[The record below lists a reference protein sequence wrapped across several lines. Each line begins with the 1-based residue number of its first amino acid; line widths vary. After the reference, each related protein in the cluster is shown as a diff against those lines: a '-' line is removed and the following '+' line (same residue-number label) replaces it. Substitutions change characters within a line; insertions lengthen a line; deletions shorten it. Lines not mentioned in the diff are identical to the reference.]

1 MPFLWVIFEKKALQ
15 TRDFL
20 CIHYNFDMMTLRRS
34 LPPINALV
42 VFEVAAR
49 HQNLTAAGAEL
60 CIAASA
66 VSRHVATVERETG
79 LSLFIRNGNRLELT
93 AAGQRLSD
101 AIGAGLGHVRDVLA
115 SLKQRESK
123 RILTIACSH
132 DLAQIWLMPRF
143 RELADHIGDR
153 QVRVMTAASY
163 EGFDAP
169 DIDLSIRFGDGKWPG
184 FTAAHLFDEEGF
196 PICAP
201 ELLARHPELFNAAPR
216 MLMRFPL
223 LRLASEDTIGLK
235 WADWLS
241 YQGVKL
247 PVVSGPMFSTFS
259 LLLLELVAARGIALG
274 YTNIVDQL
282 IIDRRIVRLSERSIR
297 TGLGFY
303 LVYREPAPIPI
314 ETLIHVFRK
323 GLAQQGVN
331 QDLIG

>member
-1 MPFLWVIFEKKALQ
+1 MVS
-15 TRDFL
+15 
-20 CIHYNFDMMTLRRS
+20 LRRS

-79 LSLFIRNGNRLELT
+79 LSLFRRNGNRLELT
-93 AAGQRLSD
+93 AAGRRLAD
-101 AIGAGLGHVRDVLA
+101 AIGAGLGHVRDVLN
-115 SLKQRESK
+115 SLKQRETK
-123 RILTIACSH
+123 RALTIACSH
-132 DLAQIWLMPRF
+132 DLAQNWLMPRF
-143 RELADHIGDR
+143 RELAEHIEDR
-153 QVRVMTAASY
+153 QVRVMTAVTY

-201 ELLARHPELFNAAPR
+201 ELLERHPELLDAPPKV
-216 MLMRFPL
+216 LMKFPL
-223 LRLASEDTIGLK
+223 LRLVSEETIGLK

-241 YQGVKL
+241 HQGAKL
-247 PVVSGPMFSTFS
+247 PVVTGPVFSTFS

-274 YTNIVDQL
+274 YKNIVDQL
-282 IIDRRIVRLSERSIR
+282 IIDRRIVRLSDQSVR

-303 LVYREPAPIPI
+303 LVYREPEPVPI
-314 ETLIHVFRK
+314 ENLVNICRR
-323 GLAQQGVN
+323 GLARQGMSR
-331 QDLIG
+331 D

>member
-1 MPFLWVIFEKKALQ
+1 
-15 TRDFL
+15 
-20 CIHYNFDMMTLRRS
+20 MMTLRRS

-49 HQNLTAAGAEL
+49 HENLTAAGAEL

-79 LSLFIRNGNRLELT
+79 LSLFTRNGNRLELT

-115 SLKQRESK
+115 ALKQREGK
-123 RILTIACSH
+123 RALTIACSH

-143 RELADHIGDR
+143 RELAECFQDR
-153 QVRVMTAASY
+153 RLRVITAVNY

-169 DIDLSIRFGDGKWPG
+169 DIDLSIRFGTGKWPG
-184 FTAAHLFDEEGF
+184 FKAVHLFDEEGF

-201 ELLARHPELFNAAPR
+201 ELLARHPELLNAPAAV
-216 MLMRFPL
+216 LMRFPL
-223 LRLASEDTIGLK
+223 LRLASEESIGLK

-241 YQGVKL
+241 HQGVKL
-247 PVVSGPMFSTFS
+247 PVVSGPIFSTFS

-274 YTNIVDQL
+274 YKSIVDQL
-282 IIDRRIVRLSERSIR
+282 LLDRRIVRLSDQSIR

-303 LVYREPAPIPI
+303 LVYREPEPIPI
-314 ETLIHVFRK
+314 EALIHVFRK
-323 GLAQQGVN
+323 GLDAQQGIRRDVT
-331 QDLIG
+331 G

>member
-1 MPFLWVIFEKKALQ
+1 
-15 TRDFL
+15 
-20 CIHYNFDMMTLRRS
+20 MMTLRRS

-79 LSLFIRNGNRLELT
+79 LTLFTRNGNRLELT
-93 AAGQRLSD
+93 AAGQRLADS
-101 AIGAGLGHVRDVLA
+101 IGAGLGHVRDVLS

-123 RILTIACSH
+123 RPLTIACSH
-132 DLAQIWLMPRF
+132 DLAQNWLMPRF
-143 RELADHIGDR
+143 RELAEHIDDR
-153 QVRVMTAASY
+153 QLRVITAATY

-201 ELLARHPELFNAAPR
+201 EFLARHPQLFNAAPD

-223 LRLASEDTIGLK
+223 LRLSSEKTMGLK

-241 YQGVKL
+241 HQGVKL
-247 PVVSGPMFSTFS
+247 PVVTGPVFSTFS

-274 YTNIVDQL
+274 YKHIVDQL
-282 IIDRRIVRLSERSIR
+282 FIDRRIVRLSDRSVR

-303 LVYREPAPIPI
+303 LVYREPEPIPI
-314 ETLIHVFRK
+314 EPLIHVFRK
-323 GLAQQGVN
+323 GLDAQQSVV
-331 QDLIG
+331 QDVTGR

>member
-1 MPFLWVIFEKKALQ
+1 ML
-15 TRDFL
+15 
-20 CIHYNFDMMTLRRS
+20 TLRRS

-49 HQNLTAAGAEL
+49 HQNLRAAGAEL

-79 LSLFIRNGNRLELT
+79 LSLFLRNGNRLELT
-93 AAGQRLSD
+93 AAGQRLAD
-101 AIGAGLGHVRDVLA
+101 AIGAGLGHVRDVLT
-115 SLKQRESK
+115 SLKQRGSQ
-123 RILTIACSH
+123 RTLTVACSH

-143 RELADHIGDR
+143 RELAEHIGDR
-153 QVRVMTAASY
+153 QVRVITAASY

-184 FTAAHLFDEEGF
+184 FKAAHLFDEEGF

-201 ELLARHPELFNAAPR
+201 ELLARHPELRNAPPQV
-216 MLMRFPL
+216 LMRFPL

-241 YQGVKL
+241 HQGVKL
-247 PVVSGPMFSTFS
+247 PVVTGPVFSTFS
-259 LLLLELVAARGIALG
+259 LLLLELVAARGVALG
-274 YTNIVDQL
+274 YTSVVDQL
-282 IIDRRIVRLSERSIR
+282 LIDRRIVRLSDRSVR

-303 LVYREPAPIPI
+303 LVYREPEPIPV
-314 ETLIHVFRK
+314 EKLIDVFRK
-323 GLAQQGVN
+323 GLDAQQGIG
-331 QDLIG
+331 QDVTG

>member
-1 MPFLWVIFEKKALQ
+1 ML
-15 TRDFL
+15 
-20 CIHYNFDMMTLRRS
+20 TLRRS
-34 LPPINALV
+34 LPPLNALV

-49 HQNLTAAGAEL
+49 HRNLTAAGAEL

-79 LSLFIRNGNRLELT
+79 LSLFTRYGNRLELT
-93 AAGQRLSD
+93 AAGQRLAD
-101 AIGAGLGHVRDVLA
+101 AIAAGLGHVRDVLA
-115 SLKQRESK
+115 SLKQRE
-123 RILTIACSH
+123 RNRVLTIAVSH

-143 RELADHIGDR
+143 RELAEHIGDR
-153 QVRVMTAASY
+153 QLRVITATTY

-201 ELLARHPELFNAAPR
+201 ELLARHPELLNAPPHL
-216 MLMRFPL
+216 LMRFPL
-223 LRLASEDTIGLK
+223 LRLASEENVGLK

-241 YQGVKL
+241 SQGVGL

-274 YTNIVDQL
+274 YEHIVDQL
-282 IIDRRIVRLSERSIR
+282 IIDRRVVRLSGQSVR

-303 LVYREPAPIPI
+303 LVYREAESIPI
-314 ETLIHVFRK
+314 EAFLRVCRK
-323 GLAQQGVN
+323 ALARQGMSQGVT
-331 QDLIG
+331 GRP

>member
-1 MPFLWVIFEKKALQ
+1 
-15 TRDFL
+15 
-20 CIHYNFDMMTLRRS
+20 MMSLRRS

-79 LSLFIRNGNRLELT
+79 LSLFRRNGNRLELT
-93 AAGQRLSD
+93 AAGRRLAD
-101 AIGAGLGHVRDVLA
+101 AIGAGLGHVRDVLN
-115 SLKQRESK
+115 SLKQRETQ
-123 RILTIACSH
+123 RALTIACSH
-132 DLAQIWLMPRF
+132 DLAQNWLMPRF
-143 RELADHIGDR
+143 RELAEHIEDR
-153 QVRVMTAASY
+153 QVRVMSALTY

-201 ELLARHPELFNAAPR
+201 ELLERHPELLNAPPQV
-216 MLMRFPL
+216 LMKFPL
-223 LRLASEDTIGLK
+223 LRLVSEETIGLK

-241 YQGVKL
+241 QQGAKL
-247 PVVSGPMFSTFS
+247 PVVTGPVFSTFS

-274 YTNIVDQL
+274 YKNIVDQL
-282 IIDRRIVRLSERSIR
+282 IIDRRIVRLSDQSVR

-303 LVYREPAPIPI
+303 LVYREPEPVPI
-314 ETLIHVFRK
+314 EKLVNICRR
-323 GLAQQGVN
+323 GLARQGVSP
-331 QDLIG
+331 DITG